1 MTPQNPDGVW
11 VRIGRDSLAE
21 LSPNHT
27 EGWCLQYNQH
37 LSKTLMV
44 PVAVEEG
51 KKKPAPNL
59 TSPSP
64 ILPTSKPFSTS
75 SVPSPAEPT
84 LRQKK
89 SNDERNKIL
98 SRGPGYYRV
107 VKCGPS
113 GHNIRSQP
121 RLSAVAVGMAGLGD
135 TLRAVAVKEDRQTGE
150 TWLQLAQESA
160 ERHCIGGP
168 GE

>member
-1 MTPQNPDGVW
+1 M
-11 VRIGRDSLAE
+11 RIGRDSLAE
-21 LSPNHT
+21 LAPNHT

-51 KKKPAPNL
+51 KKKQTPTM
-59 TSPSP
+59 TSPTPMVPTTSNHKMAP
-64 ILPTSKPFSTS
+64 IHGFSS
-75 SVPSPAEPT
+75 SSPSPAEPT

-89 SNDERNKIL
+89 SNDERNKVL

-113 GHNIRSQP
+113 GHNLRSQP
-121 RLSAVAVGMAGLGD
+121 RLNAVPVGMVGLGD
-135 TLRAVAVKEDRQTGE
+135 TLRAVAVKEDQKTGE
-150 TWLQLAQESA
+150 TWLQLARETADKGWVRQ
-160 ERHCIGGP
+160 
-168 GE
+168 